1 MGKNRNDLSFREND
15 CARNDKSILS
25 GLLMKTPLVALNL
38 LHQPVRTTVAIL
50 GVAFAILLVFMQ
62 LGFYGT
68 AELSATT
75 VYDAL
80 DFDLL
85 VRSRDYLCLTSAR
98 TFPRYRLQEALE
110 HADVASAAPVYIDWQ
125 LWRDPQGMKYYGDT
139 KDRHYRRA
147 ILVLAFNLKDYIFN
161 PLPAYGVTPTSRSL
175 QLLSAPNTVLVDSYT
190 RGYFGKHDKGTQ
202 TELNDVAIT
211 VAGEFTIGPGL
222 GADGLVVTSDRT
234 YGRLAGAA
242 ALERPALGLIKLK
255 AGAGDRAAVKEQL
268 QNYLYSAGGEVEIL
282 TREEVE
288 QQERDYW
295 LKRTPVG
302 VIFKMGV
309 VVACMVGL
317 VFVYQVIATDITD
330 HSAEYATLKA
340 MGYSSLYLSGV
351 VLRQAVGY
359 AVLGYIPGL
368 LVALFLYWMGR
379 RYEQILLFLTWE
391 RAAGVLL
398 LSIAMCS
405 LSGLLAIHK
414 VKAADPADLF

>member
-1 MGKNRNDLSFREND
+1 
-15 CARNDKSILS
+15 
-25 GLLMKTPLVALNL
+25 MKTPLVLLNL
-38 LHQPVRTTVAIL
+38 LHQPVRTVVAIL

-98 TFPRYRLQEALE
+98 TFPRYRLQDALG
-110 HADVASAAPVYIDWQ
+110 HADVASAAPVYIDWE
-125 LWRDPQGMKYYGDT
+125 LWRDPQGIKYYGDT
-139 KDRHYRRA
+139 KPRHYRRA
-147 ILVLAFNLKDYIFN
+147 ILVLGFNLKDHIFN
-161 PLPAYGVTPTSRSL
+161 PSTPHVQPPNRDTL
-175 QLLSAPNTVLVDSYT
+175 KKLSIPNTVLVDTYT
-190 RGYFGKHDKGTQ
+190 RRYFGKHDVGTQ
-202 TELNDVAIT
+202 TELNGVAIT
-211 VAGEFTIGPGL
+211 VEGEFTIGPGL
-222 GADGLVVTSDRT
+222 GADGLIVTSDRT
-234 YGRLAGAA
+234 YARLAGAKA
-242 ALERPALGLIKLK
+242 VERPALGLIKLK
-255 AGAGDRAAVKEQL
+255 SGAGDRVAVKEDL
-268 QNYLYSAGGEVEIL
+268 KNYLYSARAEVDIL
-282 TREEVE
+282 TRDEVE

-302 VIFKMGV
+302 VIFKIGV
-309 VVACMVGL
+309 AVACMVGI

-330 HSAEYATLKA
+330 HAAEYATLKA
-340 MGYSSLYLSGV
+340 MGYNSLYLSGV
-351 VLRQAVGY
+351 VLRQAVAF

-368 LVALFLYWMGR
+368 LVALLLYWLGR

-405 LSGLLAIHK
+405 LSGLLAIYK
-414 VKAADPADLF
+414 VKAADPAELF

>member
-1 MGKNRNDLSFREND
+1 
-15 CARNDKSILS
+15 
-25 GLLMKTPLVALNL
+25 MKTPLVALNL
-38 LHQPVRTTVAIL
+38 LHQPVRTSVAIL

-85 VRSRDYLCLTSAR
+85 FRSRDYLCLTSAR
-98 TFPRYRLQEALE
+98 TFPRHRLQEALGL
-110 HADVASAAPVYIDWQ
+110 ADVASAAPVYIDWQ
-125 LWRDPQGMKYYGDT
+125 LWRDPQGTKYYGDT
-139 KDRHYRRA
+139 KDRNYRRA
-147 ILVLAFNLKDYIFN
+147 ILVLAFNLKDSIFN
-161 PLPAYGVTPTSRSL
+161 PAPLHGETPTPEAVRK
-175 QLLSAPNTVLVDSYT
+175 LSAPNTVLVDTYT
-190 RGYFGKHDKGTQ
+190 RRYFGKHNIGTQ
-202 TELNDVAIT
+202 TELNGVAIT
-211 VAGEFTIGPGL
+211 VAGLFTIGPGL
-222 GADGLVVTSDRT
+222 GADGLVLTSDRT
-234 YGRLAGAA
+234 YARLAGSA
-242 ALERPALGLIKLK
+242 ALDRPTLGLIKLK
-255 AGAGDRAAVKEQL
+255 SGAGDPAAVKEQL
-268 QNYLYSAGGEVEIL
+268 QNYLYSARGEVEIL
-282 TREEVE
+282 TRAEVE
-288 QQERDYW
+288 QKERDYW

-330 HSAEYATLKA
+330 HRAEYATLKA

-351 VLRQAVGY
+351 VLSQAVTF
-359 AVLGYIPGL
+359 AVLGYVPGL
-368 LVALFLYWMGR
+368 LVAQLLYWLGR
-379 RYEQILLFLTWE
+379 RYEQILLFPTWE